1 MHKLS
6 ISNPQLD
13 MGQKSMRKVGK
24 IFEPDKKRKQKTA
37 ETAEIGKVLFDT
49 HYRKKYNKE
58 TRAYIAI

>member
-1 MHKLS
+1 
-6 ISNPQLD
+6 
-13 MGQKSMRKVGK
+13 MRKVGK
-24 IFEPDKKRKQKTA
+24 IFEPDKKRKQKNA

>member
-24 IFEPDKKRKQKTA
+24 IFEPDKNGSKKTA
-37 ETAEIGKVLFDT
+37 EMAEIGKVLFDT
-49 HYRKKYNKE
+49 HYRKKYNIE

>member
-1 MHKLS
+1 
-6 ISNPQLD
+6 
-13 MGQKSMRKVGK
+13 MRKVGK
-24 IFEPDKKRKQKTA
+24 IFEPNKKNGSKKTA